1 MMWTVIGAAAFALSG
16 ASQEPGPDF
25 DNLVRNLPQRE
36 VAQEQERTASGQC
49 GSSMIGVGWSV
60 VEDAPALRSVI
71 DGQQTDVTADAPEI
85 AAFLAAGGAQRAYL
99 VCLPDGT
106 FEATFFRGLATGEEG
121 PIDYAA
127 RKFVFSVDGRI
138 VRVLPTREI
147 DEDLVRVWH
156 RGR

>member
-1 MMWTVIGAAAFALSG
+1 MMWAVIGAVALASSG
-16 ASQEPGPDF
+16 MSQEPVSGF
-25 DNLVRNLPQRE
+25 DEQVRNLPQRE
-36 VAQEQERTASGQC
+36 VARDQERTASGRC

-121 PIDYAA
+121 PIDFAA
-127 RKFVFSVDGRI
+127 RKVVFGRDGRI
-138 VRVLPTREI
+138 DRVLPTRGI